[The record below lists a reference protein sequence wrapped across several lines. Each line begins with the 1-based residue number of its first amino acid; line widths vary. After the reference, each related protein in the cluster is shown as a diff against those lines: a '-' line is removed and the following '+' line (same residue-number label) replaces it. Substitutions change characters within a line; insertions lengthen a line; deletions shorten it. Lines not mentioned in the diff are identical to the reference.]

1 MGTVTRMPIVA
12 RAERI
17 PRTAPAIV
25 IESAEIGPIT
35 THVDLT
41 AAWAGYRLRC
51 LVGFFHLTPPL
62 AVAAPLG
69 TAAHPLLF
77 GPDTSP
83 SASFRSISRAAA
95 RLARA
100 PTYRQRA

>member
-51 LVGFFHLTPPL
+51 LVGFFHNYTSSRSRSPTGNRSDPV
-62 AVAAPLG
+62 AVRP
-69 TAAHPLLF
+69 
-77 GPDTSP
+77 
-83 SASFRSISRAAA
+83 
-95 RLARA
+95 
-100 PTYRQRA
+100 